1 MHAHLN
7 LRLAVIEWEE
17 TNTKRKGLRH
27 YTQRIWDAITKRIRY
42 DKDGIFTDPSW
53 PHLWS

>member
-1 MHAHLN
+1 MNAYLN

-17 TNTKRKGLRH
+17 TNTKRKGLCH
-27 YTQRIWDAITKRIRY
+27 YAQRIWNAITKHIRY
-42 DKDGIFTDPSW
+42 DKDGIFADPNW